1 MFPIFSL
8 HTFIMFGLHIRNIPD
23 AVDGDFLLAQGK
35 KGFSLLRIS
44 PLLIRRLHL
53 PL

>member
-8 HTFIMFGLHIRNIPD
+8 HTFTTCGLHGRNIPD
-23 AVDGDFLLAQGK
+23 AVDGDFLLAQGRK
-35 KGFSLLRIS
+35 RVRLPWIS
-44 PLLIRRLHL
+44 PLLRRRLHL